1 MLPPTKILPRIL
13 LAACLLFLC
22 LSFQPAD
29 PPPAIPTRFPEARR
43 IVAVGDLHGDLDAT
57 RRALKLAGAIDD
69 NDRWIG
75 GDLVLVQ
82 TGDQLDRGNDEQA
95 ILDLFVRLANEA
107 AEAGGAVH
115 ALNGNHELMNA
126 SLDLRY
132 ATPAGLADFE
142 DAVEKSAIDSVS
154 TSVEENERARA
165 AAFRPGGP
173 YARVLAA
180 RNTIAIIGANVF
192 VHGGVLPSHVD
203 YGIDRINSEVRSW
216 LEGKSP
222 RPEFVD
228 SRRGP
233 TWVRVY
239 SSSIDT
245 AACDT
250 LSQVLNRLSAR
261 RMIVGHT
268 VQEKGMGS
276 QCGGK
281 VWCIDVGMSAH
292 YGGPIQVLEI
302 VGDSVRV
309 LRED

>member
-13 LAACLLFLC
+13 LASCLLSLC

-29 PPPAIPTRFPEARR
+29 PPPASPTRFPEARR

-69 NDRWIG
+69 RDRWIG

-142 DAVEKSAIDSVS
+142 DAVEKSAIDSVP
-154 TSVEENERARA
+154 TSVEENKRARA

-180 RNTIAIIGANVF
+180 RNTIAIIGTNVF
-192 VHGGVLPSHVD
+192 VHGGVLPSHID

-222 RPEFVD
+222 RPDFVD

-239 SSSIDT
+239 SSSIEP

-250 LSQVLNRLSAR
+250 LAGVLDRLSAR

-292 YGGPIQVLEI
+292 YGGPIEVLEI